1 MKEFETPEIKV
12 VMFKTNDVI
21 STSVPGYE
29 GNLGEGEWGANSSA
43 SGSASQPTME
53 IPAWFQVF

>member
-21 STSVPGYE
+21 STSGYE
-29 GNLGEGEWGANSSA
+29 DNMGEVEWNSSA
-43 SGSASQPTME
+43 PGSASQPTME
-53 IPAWFQVF
+53 IPF

>member
-53 IPAWFQVF
+53 IPF

>member
-21 STSVPGYE
+21 STSGYE
-29 GNLGEGEWGANSSA
+29 DNIGTGEWP
-43 SGSASQPTME
+43 SQPSGDSPSTAD
-53 IPAWFQVF
+53 IPF

>member
-29 GNLGEGEWGANSSA
+29 ENMGEGGWGSSA
-43 SGSASQPTME
+43 PGSASQPTME
-53 IPAWFQVF
+53 IPF